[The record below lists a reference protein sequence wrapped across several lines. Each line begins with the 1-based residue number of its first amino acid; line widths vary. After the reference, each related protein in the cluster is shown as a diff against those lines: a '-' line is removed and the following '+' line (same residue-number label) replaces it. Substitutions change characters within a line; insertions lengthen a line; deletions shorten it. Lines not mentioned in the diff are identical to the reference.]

1 MKTVSFEELK
11 HFKILENDTVRV
23 ATNGEGDVF
32 IVKNSLKQNY
42 NISKFRR
49 LNKDEFI
56 NLETGEVRKFNI
68 GKFKSEKSIRRSM
81 NKLRELIELN
91 FTDTNFL
98 FITLTT
104 ANLKDFDN
112 VKIAKKH
119 FARFIRKLT
128 TKYKDIAYVA
138 KFEQH
143 KNGNW
148 HIHLLVKKIN
158 NKPIFIHNSVI
169 SKMWNN
175 ENTKTKSVNKKD
187 IEKVIAYMT
196 KTTQLNNVP
205 KDFELFTKSKN
216 LSLKTIKTTF
226 KEFKESIKNNCY
238 KVSEKAVIVRH
249 IMTNKIL
256 NLHKKIIFKKKKQKP
271 IPRILT
277 KLLKSEVII
286 ALIFYILLN
295 NYVS

>member
-1 MKTVSFEELK
+1 MKTVSFEELEY
-11 HFKILENDTVRV
+11 FKILDDDTVRV
-23 ATNGEGDVF
+23 TTNKEGDTF
-32 IVKNSLKQNY
+32 IVKNSLKQNH

-56 NLETGEVRKFNI
+56 NIETGEIRRFNI
-68 GKFKSEKSIRRSM
+68 GNFKSEKSIRRSM

-91 FTDTNFL
+91 FTNTNFL

-104 ANLKDFDN
+104 ANLDGFNDI
-112 VKIAKKH
+112 KIAKKH
-119 FARFIRKLT
+119 FKKFIRKLT
-128 TKYKDIAYVA
+128 DKYKDIAYVA

-148 HIHLLVKKIN
+148 HIHLIVKYLD
-158 NKPIFIHNSVI
+158 NKPIFIDNDKI
-169 SKMWNN
+169 IKKIWGNN
-175 ENTKTKSVNKKD
+175 TYTELANKKD

-216 LSLKTIKTTF
+216 LRVKREKMTF
-226 KEFKESIKNNCY
+226 KEFKEKIQDNYY
-238 KVSEKAVIVRH
+238 KISQKGIIVRH

-256 NLHKKIIFKKKKQKP
+256 NLHKKMIFKKKEQKP

>member
-1 MKTVSFEELK
+1 MKTVSFEELEY
-11 HFKILENDTVRV
+11 FKILDDDTVRV
-23 ATNGEGDVF
+23 TTNKEGDTF
-32 IVKNSLKQNY
+32 IVKNSLKQNH

-56 NLETGEVRKFNI
+56 NIETGEIRRFNI
-68 GKFKSEKSIRRSM
+68 GNFKSEKSIRRSM

-91 FTDTNFL
+91 FTNTNFL

-104 ANLKDFDN
+104 ANLDGFNDIKI
-112 VKIAKKH
+112 VKNHFKK
-119 FARFIRKLT
+119 FIRKLT
-128 TKYKDIAYVA
+128 AKYKDIAYVA

-148 HIHLLVKKIN
+148 HIHLLVKNIN
-158 NKPIFIHNSVI
+158 NKAIIIPNSVI
-169 SKMWNN
+169 SKMWKNKCT
-175 ENTKTKSVNKKD
+175 ETRRANKKD

-238 KVSEKAVIVRH
+238 KVSEKAIIVRH
-249 IMTNKIL
+249 ILTNKIL
-256 NLHKKIIFKKKKQKP
+256 NLHKKMIFKKKEQKL
-271 IPRILT
+271 IPRVLT

>member
-1 MKTVSFEELK
+1 MKTVSFEELEY
-11 HFKILENDTVRV
+11 FKILDDDTVRV
-23 ATNGEGDVF
+23 ATNKEGDTF
-32 IVKNSLKQNY
+32 IVKNTLKQNH
-42 NISKFRR
+42 NIGKYRR

-56 NLETGEVRKFNI
+56 NIETGEIRKFNI
-68 GKFKSEKSIRRSM
+68 GNFKSEKSIRRSM

-91 FTDTNFL
+91 FTNTNFL

-104 ANLKDFDN
+104 ANLDGFNDIKI
-112 VKIAKKH
+112 VKNHFKK
-119 FARFIRKLT
+119 FIRKLT
-128 TKYKDIAYVA
+128 AKYKDIAYVA

-148 HIHLLVKKIN
+148 HIHLIVKYLD
-158 NKPIFIHNSVI
+158 NKPIFIDNDKI
-169 SKMWNN
+169 IKKIWGNN
-175 ENTKTKSVNKKD
+175 TYTELANKKD

-216 LSLKTIKTTF
+216 LRVKREKMTF

-238 KVSEKAVIVRH
+238 KVSEKAIIVRH

-256 NLHKKIIFKKKKQKP
+256 NLHKKIIFKKKIQKP

-277 KLLKSEVII
+277 KLIKSEVII

>member
-1 MKTVSFEELK
+1 MKTVSFEELEY
-11 HFKILENDTVRV
+11 FKILDDDTVRV
-23 ATNGEGDVF
+23 TTNKEGDTF
-32 IVKNSLKQNY
+32 IVKNSLKQNH

-56 NLETGEVRKFNI
+56 NIETGEIRRFNI
-68 GKFKSEKSIRRSM
+68 GNFKSEKSIRRSM

-91 FTDTNFL
+91 FTNTNFL

-104 ANLKDFDN
+104 ANLDGFNDIKI
-112 VKIAKKH
+112 VKNHFKK
-119 FARFIRKLT
+119 FIRKLT
-128 TKYKDIAYVA
+128 AKYKDIAYVA

-148 HIHLLVKKIN
+148 HIHLIVKYLD
-158 NKPIFIHNSVI
+158 NKPIFIDNDKI
-169 SKMWNN
+169 IKKIWGNN
-175 ENTKTKSVNKKD
+175 TYTELANKKD

-238 KVSEKAVIVRH
+238 KVSEKAIIVRH

-256 NLHKKIIFKKKKQKP
+256 NLHKKIIFKKKEQKP

>member
-1 MKTVSFEELK
+1 MKTVSFEELEY
-11 HFKILENDTVRV
+11 FKILDDDTVRV
-23 ATNGEGDVF
+23 TTNKEGDTF
-32 IVKNSLKQNY
+32 IVKNSLKQNH

-56 NLETGEVRKFNI
+56 NIETGEIRRFNI
-68 GKFKSEKSIRRSM
+68 GNFKSEKSIRRSM

-91 FTDTNFL
+91 FTNTNFL

-104 ANLKDFDN
+104 ANLDGFNDIKI
-112 VKIAKKH
+112 VKNHFKK
-119 FARFIRKLT
+119 FIRKLT
-128 TKYKDIAYVA
+128 AKYKDIAYVA

-148 HIHLLVKKIN
+148 HIHLIVKYLD
-158 NKPIFIHNSVI
+158 NKPIFIDNDKI
-169 SKMWNN
+169 IKKIWGNN
-175 ENTKTKSVNKKD
+175 TYTELANKKD
-187 IEKVIAYMT
+187 IEKVIDYMT

-238 KVSEKAVIVRH
+238 KVSEKAIIVRH

-256 NLHKKIIFKKKKQKP
+256 NLHKKIIFKKKEQKP

-286 ALIFYILLN
+286 ALIFYLLLN
-295 NYVS
+295 NSVS

>member
-1 MKTVSFEELK
+1 METVLFEELE
-11 HFKILENDTVRV
+11 HFKILDDDIVRV
-23 ATNGEGDVF
+23 TTNKEGDTF
-32 IVKNSLKQNY
+32 IVKNSLKQNH
-42 NISKFRR
+42 NIGKYRR

-56 NLETGEVRKFNI
+56 NIETGEIRRFNI
-68 GKFKSEKSIRRSM
+68 GNFKSEKSIRRSM

-91 FTDTNFL
+91 FTNTNFL

-104 ANLKDFDN
+104 ANLDGFNDIKI
-112 VKIAKKH
+112 VKNHFKK
-119 FARFIRKLT
+119 FIRKLT
-128 TKYKDIAYVA
+128 AKYKDIAYVA

-148 HIHLLVKKIN
+148 HIHLIVKYLD
-158 NKPIFIHNSVI
+158 NKPIFIDNDKI
-169 SKMWNN
+169 IKKIWGNN
-175 ENTKTKSVNKKD
+175 TYTELANKKD
-187 IEKVIAYMT
+187 IEKVIDYMT

-238 KVSEKAVIVRH
+238 KVSEKAIIVRH

-256 NLHKKIIFKKKKQKP
+256 NLHKKIIFKKKEQKP

-286 ALIFYILLN
+286 ALIFYLLLN
-295 NYVS
+295 NSVS

>member
-1 MKTVSFEELK
+1 MKTVSFEELEY
-11 HFKILENDTVRV
+11 FKILDDDTVRV
-23 ATNGEGDVF
+23 TTNKEGDTF
-32 IVKNSLKQNY
+32 IVKNSLKQNH

-56 NLETGEVRKFNI
+56 NIETGEIRRFNI
-68 GKFKSEKSIRRSM
+68 GNFKSEKSIRRSM

-91 FTDTNFL
+91 FTNTNFL

-104 ANLKDFDN
+104 ANLDGFNDIKI
-112 VKIAKKH
+112 VKNHFKK
-119 FARFIRKLT
+119 FIRKLT
-128 TKYKDIAYVA
+128 AKYKDIAYVA

-148 HIHLLVKKIN
+148 HIHLIVKYLD
-158 NKPIFIHNSVI
+158 NKPIFIDNDKI
-169 SKMWNN
+169 IKKIWGNN
-175 ENTKTKSVNKKD
+175 TYTELANKKD

-216 LSLKTIKTTF
+216 LRVKREKMTF
-226 KEFKESIKNNCY
+226 KEFKEKIQDNYY
-238 KVSEKAVIVRH
+238 KISQKGIIVRH
-249 IMTNKIL
+249 IITNKIL
-256 NLHKKIIFKKKKQKP
+256 NLHKKMIFKKKEQKP

>member
-1 MKTVSFEELK
+1 METVLFEELE
-11 HFKILENDTVRV
+11 HFKILDDDIVRV
-23 ATNGEGDVF
+23 TTNKEGDTF
-32 IVKNSLKQNY
+32 IVKNSLKQNH

-56 NLETGEVRKFNI
+56 NIETGEIRRFNI
-68 GKFKSEKSIRRSM
+68 GNFKSEKSIRRSM

-91 FTDTNFL
+91 FTNTNFL

-104 ANLKDFDN
+104 ANLDGFNDIKI
-112 VKIAKKH
+112 VKNHFKK
-119 FARFIRKLT
+119 FIRKLT
-128 TKYKDIAYVA
+128 AKYKDIAYVA

-148 HIHLLVKKIN
+148 HIHLIVKYLD
-158 NKPIFIHNSVI
+158 NKPIFIDNDKI
-169 SKMWNN
+169 IKKIWGNN
-175 ENTKTKSVNKKD
+175 TYTELANKKD
-187 IEKVIAYMT
+187 IEKVIDYMT

-238 KVSEKAVIVRH
+238 KVSEKAIIVRH

-256 NLHKKIIFKKKKQKP
+256 NLHKKIIFKKKEQKP

-286 ALIFYILLN
+286 ALIFYLLLN
-295 NYVS
+295 NSVS

>member
-1 MKTVSFEELK
+1 METVLFEELE
-11 HFKILENDTVRV
+11 HFKILDDDIVRV
-23 ATNGEGDVF
+23 TTNKEGDTF
-32 IVKNSLKQNY
+32 IVKNSLKQNH
-42 NISKFRR
+42 NIGKYRR

-56 NLETGEVRKFNI
+56 NIETGEIRKFNI
-68 GKFKSEKSIRRSM
+68 GNFKSEKSIRRSM

-91 FTDTNFL
+91 FTNTNFL

-104 ANLKDFDN
+104 ANLDGFNDI
-112 VKIAKKH
+112 KIAKKH
-119 FARFIRKLT
+119 FKKFIRKLT
-128 TKYKDIAYVA
+128 AKYKDIAYVA

-148 HIHLLVKKIN
+148 HIHLLVKNIK
-158 NKPIFIHNSVI
+158 NKAIFIPNSVI
-169 SKMWNN
+169 SKMWKNKC
-175 ENTKTKSVNKKD
+175 TKTRLVNKKD
-187 IEKVIAYMT
+187 IEKVTDYMI

-216 LSLKTIKTTF
+216 LRVKREKMTF
-226 KEFKESIKNNCY
+226 KEFKEKIQDNYY
-238 KVSEKAVIVRH
+238 KISQKGIIVRH
-249 IMTNKIL
+249 ILTNKIL
-256 NLHKKIIFKKKKQKP
+256 NLHKKMIFKKKEQKL
-271 IPRILT
+271 IPRVLT

>member
-1 MKTVSFEELK
+1 METVLFEELE
-11 HFKILENDTVRV
+11 HFKILDDDIVRV
-23 ATNGEGDVF
+23 TTNKEGDTF
-32 IVKNSLKQNY
+32 IVKNSLKQNH
-42 NISKFRR
+42 NIGKYRR

-56 NLETGEVRKFNI
+56 NIETGEIRKFNI
-68 GKFKSEKSIRRSM
+68 GNFKSEKSIRRSM

-91 FTDTNFL
+91 FTNTNFL

-104 ANLKDFDN
+104 ANLDGFNDIKI
-112 VKIAKKH
+112 VKNHFKK
-119 FARFIRKLT
+119 FIRKLT
-128 TKYKDIAYVA
+128 DKYKDIAYVA

-148 HIHLLVKKIN
+148 HIHLLVKNIK
-158 NKPIFIHNSVI
+158 NKAIFIPNSVI
-169 SKMWNN
+169 SKMWKNKC
-175 ENTKTKSVNKKD
+175 TKARLVNKKH
-187 IEKVIAYMT
+187 IEKVTDYMI

-216 LSLKTIKTTF
+216 LRVKREKMTF
-226 KEFKESIKNNCY
+226 KEFKEKIQDNYY
-238 KVSEKAVIVRH
+238 KISQKGIIVRH
-249 IMTNKIL
+249 ILTNKIL
-256 NLHKKIIFKKKKQKP
+256 NLHKKMIFKKKEQKL
-271 IPRILT
+271 IPRVLT